1 MGVLYAKDAKFF
13 CNDYIEIYVPKA
25 YFEDGMAENNGD
37 SIETFGVVYLRAY
50 PNGSEGKLNVMKIP
64 VTINLMV
71 YEYRDDCINAKGR
84 SIDVI
89 TLKYPKDSYVMR
101 QSVTKGRE
109 VAENFMNMVLN
120 GKLPHTL
127 NYVDL
132 IELWWKNLEMSG
144 VNFKVPSKMYEM
156 ILSVIYRNPDNKKKR
171 FGQLY
176 GSQTNPSGYGYATSN
191 VRSVVRD
198 QSTFGGMVFEDMGT
212 MISNGI
218 NNAESNFEEPTSPLE
233 KIIHY

>member
-1 MGVLYAKDAKFF
+1 MNILYAKDAKFF
-13 CNDYIEIYVPKA
+13 CSDYTEIYIPKA

-37 SIETFGVVYLRAY
+37 SMETFGVVYVRAY
-50 PNGSEGKLNVMKIP
+50 PNGSEGKLNIMKTPVM
-64 VTINLMV
+64 INLMV
-71 YEYRDDCINAKGR
+71 YEYKEESITVKER
-84 SIDVI
+84 SIDVV

-109 VAENFMNMVLN
+109 VAEKFMNMILN

-127 NYVDL
+127 NYPDI

-144 VNFKVPSKMYEM
+144 VNFKVPSKIYEM
-156 ILSVIYRNPDNKKKR
+156 IIAVIYRNSDNKKKR
-171 FGQLY
+171 FGQWY
-176 GSQTNPSGYGYATSN
+176 GSQLNPSGYGYATSN
-191 VRSVVRD
+191 VRAVVRD

-212 MISNGI
+212 MITNGI
-218 NNAESNFEEPTSPLE
+218 NNAESGFEEPKSPLE